1 MSFEII
7 EVLWNDPNDHTSDVL
22 RSKRDDYWMLQL
34 RALKPIGI
42 NSSETSKFQKRKDA
56 KQEKCQRIAIGKK
69 RRATSR
75 TGGQRGQNEEIPQ
88 KKDETGRK
96 RTAKKIQEVGHVVT
110 EGPEE
115 TTDISSGNE
124 SEDDARAFPSFR
136 HDPLYKNFEIANN
149 SIDFTP
155 SQESSI
161 HDTVGKYVP
170 F

>member
-1 MSFEII
+1 MSSGSAILTVLESTLTSNMKSREESVLLGVMLISSFE
-7 EVLWNDPNDHTSDVL
+7 
-22 RSKRDDYWMLQL
+22 R
-34 RALKPIGI
+34 
-42 NSSETSKFQKRKDA
+42 KRKDA

-115 TTDISSGNE
+115 TTDISSSNE